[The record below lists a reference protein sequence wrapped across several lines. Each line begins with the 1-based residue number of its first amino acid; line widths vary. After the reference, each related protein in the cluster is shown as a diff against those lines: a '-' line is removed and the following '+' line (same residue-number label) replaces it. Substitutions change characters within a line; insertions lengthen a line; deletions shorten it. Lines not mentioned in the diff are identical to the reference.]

1 MIIGNGL
8 IGSAFKKCEEINSN
22 VLIFASGVSSS
33 SSNKPE
39 DFKRENDLVLDTISK
54 YKKSKFVYFSSILAG
69 ISDNDYYNHKVRM
82 EELIKSKSKDYL
94 IFKVPQII
102 GFNGNNTNLIKYITN
117 NIKKNNRIKLFKGID
132 RALLDVDDMVNIVNY
147 CINKV
152 DSGTIYLS
160 HIEKLNINDIV
171 LHVSNNLGIKP
182 IVDFVENKI
191 VSNWTTP
198 NSDIIEM
205 AINDLGI
212 TRKNYTNKI
221 IKKYII

>member
-69 ISDNDYYNHKVRM
+69 ISHNDYYNHKVRM

-182 IVDFVENKI
+182 IVDFVENKM

>member
-39 DFKRENDLVLDTISK
+39 DFKRENDLVLDTIAK

-182 IVDFVENKI
+182 IVDFVENKM

>member
-182 IVDFVENKI
+182 IVDFVENKM

>member
-1 MIIGNGL
+1 
-8 IGSAFKKCEEINSN
+8 
-22 VLIFASGVSSS
+22 
-33 SSNKPE
+33 
-39 DFKRENDLVLDTISK
+39 
-54 YKKSKFVYFSSILAG
+54 
-69 ISDNDYYNHKVRM
+69 
-82 EELIKSKSKDYL
+82 
-94 IFKVPQII
+94 
-102 GFNGNNTNLIKYITN
+102 
-117 NIKKNNRIKLFKGID
+117 
-132 RALLDVDDMVNIVNY
+132 MVNIVNY

-171 LHVSNNLGIKP
+171 LHVSNNLSIKP
-182 IVDFVENKI
+182 IVDFVENKM

-205 AINDLGI
+205 AINELGI